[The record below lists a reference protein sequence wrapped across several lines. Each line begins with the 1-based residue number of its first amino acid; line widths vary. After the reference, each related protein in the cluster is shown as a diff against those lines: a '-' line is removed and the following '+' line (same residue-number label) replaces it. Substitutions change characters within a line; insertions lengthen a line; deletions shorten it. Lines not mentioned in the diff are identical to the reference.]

1 MPVSTKI
8 LSSIM
13 VLIVTSVLIYDMMVR
28 SSDATIVFAKNML
41 PYKKVAFVLSAVK
54 MLLHV
59 LLLKLF

>member
-1 MPVSTKI
+1 
-8 LSSIM
+8 M

-28 SSDATIVFAKNML
+28 SSDATIVFAKIML

-59 LLLKLF
+59 LLLKLFWQAPHF